1 MENQNT
7 QEINMQKAALSRE
20 DIRNVDGGTAGNGID
35 EVLGPSGKAQI
46 RADVYMYKFGMRL
59 NKEKAVQRIS
69 EKYSWNE
76 EIQTAAVRYA
86 ASIYDELE

>member
-7 QEINMQKAALSRE
+7 QKINMQKAALSKE
-20 DIRNVDGGTAGNGID
+20 DIQKVNGSTGDTGID
-35 EVLGPSGKAQI
+35 QVLGPSGKAQI